1 MQLDKDSIYKYV
13 GIFVIALFFLFIIVR
28 TLNFQAKVLEGLTTG
43 SDTTTEKS
51 NIPEAINANT
61 TTLEDSLLISKYK
74 KNYEDVLI
82 NLENNVNFNILNGI
96 VSNAETLSKNPM
108 DPAAL
113 QMVASMNSLK
123 TFKDT
128 LNDTMAFLNKI
139 N

>member
-1 MQLDKDSIYKYV
+1 MQADSIYKYV
-13 GIFVIALFFLFIIVR
+13 GIFVISLFFLFIIVR

-43 SDTTTEKS
+43 STTEKS

-61 TTLEDSLLISKYK
+61 TTLEDSLLLSKYK
-74 KNYEDVLI
+74 KNYEDIII

-108 DPAAL
+108 DPTAL

-128 LNDTMAFLNKI
+128 LNDAMAFLNKI

>member
-1 MQLDKDSIYKYV
+1 MQADSIYKYV
-13 GIFVIALFFLFIIVR
+13 GIFVISLFFLFIIVR

-43 SDTTTEKS
+43 STTEKS

-61 TTLEDSLLISKYK
+61 TTLEDSLLLSKYK
-74 KNYEDVLI
+74 KNYEDIII

-108 DPAAL
+108 DPTAL

>member
-1 MQLDKDSIYKYV
+1 MQADSIYKYV
-13 GIFVIALFFLFIIVR
+13 GVFVIALFFLFIIVR

-43 SDTTTEKS
+43 STTEKS
-51 NIPEAINANT
+51 NIPEAISANT
-61 TTLEDSLLISKYK
+61 TTLEDSLLLSKYK

-108 DPAAL
+108 DPTAL
-113 QMVASMNSLK
+113 QMVSSMNSLK

-128 LNDTMAFLNKI
+128 LNDTMSFLNKI

>member
-1 MQLDKDSIYKYV
+1 MQADSIYKYV
-13 GIFVIALFFLFIIVR
+13 GIFVIALFFLFIVVR

-43 SDTTTEKS
+43 STTEKS
-51 NIPEAINANT
+51 NIPEAISANT
-61 TTLEDSLLISKYK
+61 TTLEDSLLLSKYK

-128 LNDTMAFLNKI
+128 LNDTMSFLNKI

>member
-1 MQLDKDSIYKYV
+1 MQADSIYKYI
-13 GIFVIALFFLFIIVR
+13 GIFVIALFFLFIVVR

-43 SDTTTEKS
+43 SGATDKS
-51 NIPEAINANT
+51 NIPAAINANT
-61 TTLEDSLLISKYK
+61 TILEDSLLLSKYK
-74 KNYEDVLI
+74 KNYEDIII
-82 NLENNVNFNILNGI
+82 NLENNINFNILNGI

-113 QMVASMNSLK
+113 QMVASINSLK

-128 LNDTMAFLNKI
+128 LNDSMIFLNKT

>member
-1 MQLDKDSIYKYV
+1 MQLDKDSIYKYI
-13 GIFVIALFFLFIIVR
+13 GIFFIALFFLFIVVR

-43 SDTTTEKS
+43 SGTTTDKS
-51 NIPEAINANT
+51 NLPEAINANT
-61 TTLEDSLLISKYK
+61 TTLEDSLLLSKYK
-74 KNYEDVLI
+74 KNYEDIII

-96 VSNAETLSKNPM
+96 VSNSETLSKNPM

-113 QMVASMNSLK
+113 QTIASINSLK

-128 LNDTMAFLNKI
+128 LNDSMVFLNKT